1 MFESLLRDWSFIRV
15 VRLVL
20 GIMLIGQ
27 SFQMQSWAI
36 GLFGGLF
43 VFQSIT
49 NTGCCG
55 STGGGVPRSNVRQT
69 NKSTDEIE
77 YEEVK

>member
-1 MFESLLRDWSFIRV
+1 MFQSIFRDWNFIRI

-27 SFQMQSWAI
+27 AFQIHNVAI

-43 VFQSIT
+43 VFQSLT

-55 STGGGVPRSNVRQT
+55 SAGCIVPQQYKGSE
-69 NKSTDEIE
+69 KKPEEIE
-77 YEEVK
+77 YKEVK

>member
-43 VFQSIT
+43 VFKALPIRVVVAVQ
-49 NTGCCG
+49 
-55 STGGGVPRSNVRQT
+55 GVVLPPF
-69 NKSTDEIE
+69 KC
-77 YEEVK
+77 

>member
-1 MFESLLRDWSFIRV
+1 MFERLLRDWSFIRV

-55 STGGGVPRSNVRQT
+55 SAGCGVPRSNVRQT
-69 NKSTDEIE
+69 NLSTDEIE